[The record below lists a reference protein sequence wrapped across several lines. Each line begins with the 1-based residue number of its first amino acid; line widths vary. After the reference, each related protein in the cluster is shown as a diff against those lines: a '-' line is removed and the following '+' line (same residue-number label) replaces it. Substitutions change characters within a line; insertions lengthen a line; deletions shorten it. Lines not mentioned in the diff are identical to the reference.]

1 MLYTITVKNLITD
14 IKECDWLTKNDLFV
28 EIKFGD
34 ENRRTTVK
42 WNNNKPDWNESFIF
56 NIDLNINTSFFLT
69 INDADQYSKDEKITS
84 EKIKINTS
92 KIQEFKTDY
101 LSISHGITNFNL
113 YDILESSK
121 NDKEEL
127 KVYNN
132 RLIKDINDLKKELLE
147 SNQKN
152 KDLKKFMFQIK
163 KNIIKELSKD

>member
-1 MLYTITVKNLITD
+1 MLYTITVKDLITD

-69 INDADQYSKDEKITS
+69 INDEDQYSKDEKITS

>member
-1 MLYTITVKNLITD
+1 MI
-14 IKECDWLTKNDLFV
+14 
-28 EIKFGD
+28 IKFGD

-101 LSISHGITNFNL
+101 LSISHGIPA
-113 YDILESSK
+113 
-121 NDKEEL
+121 
-127 KVYNN
+127 
-132 RLIKDINDLKKELLE
+132 
-147 SNQKN
+147 
-152 KDLKKFMFQIK
+152 
-163 KNIIKELSKD
+163 